1 MVDKTFKNIED
12 ARLPTNWREWKQGL
26 GHGLRHRARGDKY
39 IWSVV
44 VLLAIISL
52 LAVYSATGSLA
63 YKYYDGNTAVYLFK
77 QLAFIVIGIMVIYFM
92 HRVNYTIYSRV
103 SLILYLVSIPLLI
116 YTLFFGVEVNDASR
130 WIKLPVLNLTIQTSD
145 LARLA
150 LFMYLSRQLS
160 RKQNDIKDFKKG
172 FLPLIIPV
180 AIICVLIL
188 PANLSTALLTG
199 LTSLLL
205 MFIGRASVKHILF
218 VLMIAAIPILLI
230 IAIAVSTYDGNKA
243 DDNDNKSSISTTL
256 NSLGRFGTWVQRTQ
270 DFIYANDAEIPY
282 QVQQQNIAIANGGIL
297 FGLGPGNS
305 KQRNY
310 LPQAYND
317 SIYPIIIEEYGL
329 LGGLFIIFLYIVF
342 LFRCIR
348 VFRKCPYAFGA
359 FLALG
364 LSFTLAIQALAN
376 MAVGVNLIP
385 VTGVTLPLVS
395 MGGSSFLFT
404 CASIGIILSVARN
417 IEQSEAS
424 GVVTIENGNEPNVS
438 LIEVGDTSNKRL
450 VKM

>member
-1 MVDKTFKNIED
+1 MAPFRGWGND
-12 ARLPTNWREWKQGL
+12 L
-26 GHGLRHRARGDKY
+26 HHRARGDKY
-39 IWSVV
+39 IWSIVL
-44 VLLAIISL
+44 LLAITSL
-52 LAVYSATGSLA
+52 LVVYSATQSLA
-63 YKYYDGNTAVYLFK
+63 YKYYDGNTSVYLFK
-77 QLAFIVIGIMVIYFM
+77 QLAFIVIGVLVIYFM
-92 HRVNYTIYSRV
+92 HRVNYTLYSRI
-103 SLILYLVSIPLLI
+103 SLWLFLISIPLLI

-130 WIKLPVLNLTIQTSD
+130 WIKLPVINLTIQTSD

-150 LFMYLSRQLS
+150 LFMYISRQLS

-180 AIICVLIL
+180 AIVCVLIM

-205 MFIGRASVKHILF
+205 MFIGRVSIKHILLVF
-218 VLMIAAIPILLI
+218 FIAAIPVMLI
-230 IAIAVSTYDGNKA
+230 VAIAVSTYSGNGKTNTNSKTGIA
-243 DDNDNKSSISTTL
+243 ATL
-256 NSLGRFGTWVQRTQ
+256 NSMGRFGTWVQRTQ
-270 DFIYANDAEIPY
+270 DFIYASNEEIPY
-282 QVQQQNIAIANGGIL
+282 QVQQQNIAIANGGIV

-329 LGGLFIIFLYIVF
+329 FGGLFIIFLYLVF

-348 VFRKCPYAFGA
+348 VFRNCPYAFGA

-364 LSFTLAIQALAN
+364 LSFTLAIQAIAN

-417 IEQSEAS
+417 IELNPAGDDLNSHP
-424 GVVTIENGNEPNVS
+424 TVS
-438 LIEVGDTSNKRL
+438 VIEVDDLKTKTKPE
-450 VKM
+450 VE

>member
-1 MVDKTFKNIED
+1 MQPLKG
-12 ARLPTNWREWKQGL
+12 WGQHL
-26 GHGLRHRARGDKY
+26 GQRARGDKY
-39 IWSVV
+39 IWSIV
-44 VLLAIISL
+44 VLLAITSL
-52 LAVYSATGSLA
+52 LVVYSATSSLA
-63 YKYYDGNTAVYLFK
+63 YKYYDGNNTMYLFK
-77 QLAFIVIGIMVIYFM
+77 QFAFIVVGILVIYFM

-103 SLILYLVSIPLLI
+103 SLWLYLISIPLLI

-150 LFMYLSRQLS
+150 LFMYISRQLS
-160 RKQNDIKDFKKG
+160 RKQTDIKDFKKG
-172 FLPLIIPV
+172 FLPLIIPT
-180 AIICVLIL
+180 AIVCVLIL

-199 LTSLLL
+199 MTSLLL
-205 MFIGRASVKHILF
+205 MFIGRVSVKHILL
-218 VLMIAAIPILLI
+218 VLGIAAIPVMLI
-230 IAIAVSTYDGNKA
+230 VAVAVSTYDGNNK
-243 DDNDNKSSISTTL
+243 DDDTATGKHKVASTL
-256 NSLGRFGTWVQRTQ
+256 NSMGRFGTWVQRTQ
-270 DFIYANDAEIPY
+270 DFIYATDEDIPY
-282 QVQQQNIAIANGGIL
+282 QVQQQNIAIANGGVL

-305 KQRNY
+305 RQKNY

-329 LGGLFIIFLYIVF
+329 FGGLFIIFLYLVF

-348 VFRKCPYAFGA
+348 LFRKCPYAFGA

-364 LSFTLAIQALAN
+364 LSFTLVIQAVAN

-417 IEQSEAS
+417 IEKAPPDLPEGEALNPTPK
-424 GVVTIENGNEPNVS
+424 VALV
-438 LIEVGDTSNKRL
+438 EVDSVKNKANRETE
-450 VKM
+450 

>member
-1 MVDKTFKNIED
+1 MIDKTFKNIESLRSPFRD
-12 ARLPTNWREWKQGL
+12 L
-26 GHGLRHRARGDKY
+26 GRGWGQNLHHRATGDKY
-39 IWSVV
+39 IWSIVL
-44 VLLAIISL
+44 LLAITSL
-52 LAVYSATGSLA
+52 LVVYSATQSLA
-63 YKYYDGNTAVYLFK
+63 YKYYDGNTSVYLFK
-77 QLAFIVIGIMVIYFM
+77 QLAFIVIGVLVIYFM

-103 SLILYLVSIPLLI
+103 SLWLYLISIPLLV

-130 WIKLPVLNLTIQTSD
+130 WIKLPVINLTIQTSD

-150 LFMYLSRQLS
+150 LFMYISRQLS

-180 AIICVLIL
+180 IIVCALIL

-199 LTSLLL
+199 MTSLLL
-205 MFIGRASVKHILF
+205 MFIGRVSLKHILLVF
-218 VLMIAAIPILLI
+218 GIAAIPVLLI
-230 IAIAVSTYDGNKA
+230 VAVAVSTYNGNSK
-243 DDNDNKSSISTTL
+243 DDSSTTKHSVASTL
-256 NSLGRFGTWVQRTQ
+256 NSMGRFGTWVQRTQ
-270 DFIYANDAEIPY
+270 DFIYAKDEEIPY

-329 LGGLFIIFLYIVF
+329 MGGLFIIFLYLVF

-364 LSFTLAIQALAN
+364 LSFTLAIQAIAN

-417 IEQSEAS
+417 IEKSEE
-424 GVVTIENGNEPNVS
+424 VNNPEPRVA
-438 LIEVGDTSNKRL
+438 IVEVDDVSNKKNTDR
-450 VKM
+450 KE

>member
-1 MVDKTFKNIED
+1 MPDKTFKDIESSMHPL
-12 ARLPTNWREWKQGL
+12 RGWGHEWGRDW
-26 GHGLRHRARGDKY
+26 GHHLNHRARGDKY
-39 IWSVV
+39 IWSIV
-44 VLLAIISL
+44 VLLAITSL
-52 LAVYSATGSLA
+52 LVVYSATGLLA
-63 YKYYDGNTAVYLFK
+63 YKYYDGNTSVYLFK
-77 QLAFIVIGIMVIYFM
+77 QLAFIVIGVLVVYFM

-103 SLILYLVSIPLLI
+103 SLWLYLISIPLLI

-172 FLPLIIPV
+172 FLPVIIPV
-180 AIICVLIL
+180 AIICVLIM

-205 MFIGRASVKHILF
+205 MFIGRVHLKHILL
-218 VLMIAAIPILLI
+218 VLCIAAIPVLLI
-230 IAIAVSTYDGNKA
+230 VAIAISTYDGNNNTENTSKTGIA
-243 DDNDNKSSISTTL
+243 TSL
-256 NSLGRFGTWVQRTQ
+256 NSMGRFGTWVQRVQ
-270 DFIYANDAEIPY
+270 DFIYAKDEDIPY
-282 QVQQQNIAIANGGIL
+282 QVQQQNIAIANGGVL

-329 LGGLFIIFLYIVF
+329 LGGFFIIFLYMVF

-364 LSFTLAIQALAN
+364 LSFTLVIQAIAN

-417 IEQSEAS
+417 IEVQPQEQP
-424 GVVTIENGNEPNVS
+424 EPRVAV
-438 LIEVGDTSNKRL
+438 IEVDEAKKTKREQAEE
-450 VKM
+450 

>member
-1 MVDKTFKNIED
+1 MIDTTFKTIQN
-12 ARLPTNWREWKQGL
+12 AMPPFKGWGQNLHKKAT
-26 GHGLRHRARGDKY
+26 GDKY
-39 IWSVV
+39 IWSIV
-44 VLLAIISL
+44 VLLAITSL
-52 LAVYSATGSLA
+52 LVVYSATSSLA
-63 YKYYDGNTAVYLFK
+63 YKYYDGNNTMYLFK
-77 QLAFIVIGIMVIYFM
+77 QLAFIVVGIFVIYFM

-103 SLILYLVSIPLLI
+103 SLWLYLISIPLLI

-150 LFMYLSRQLS
+150 LFMYISRQLS

-172 FLPLIIPV
+172 FLPLIIPT
-180 AIICVLIL
+180 AIVCVLIL

-199 LTSLLL
+199 MTSLLL
-205 MFIGRASVKHILF
+205 MFIGRVSVKHILL
-218 VLMIAAIPILLI
+218 VLGIAAIPVLLI
-230 IAIAVSTYDGNKA
+230 VAVAVSTYDGNK
-243 DDNDNKSSISTTL
+243 DDDATSTSKHKVASSL
-256 NSLGRFGTWVQRTQ
+256 NSMGRFGTWVQRTQ
-270 DFIYANDAEIPY
+270 DFIYAKDDDIPY

-305 KQRNY
+305 KQKNY

-329 LGGLFIIFLYIVF
+329 LGGLFIIFLYLVF

-348 VFRKCPYAFGA
+348 LFRKCPYAFGA

-364 LSFTLAIQALAN
+364 LSFTLVIQAVAN

-417 IEQSEAS
+417 IEKAPADLPEGQELNPPLKVA
-424 GVVTIENGNEPNVS
+424 I
-438 LIEVGDTSNKRL
+438 IEVDD
-450 VKM
+450 VKKKTNPEAE